1 MAVIGLALVAL
12 APSSMSSS
20 SAPDGR
26 IAQVSMSPSPR
37 ATPNPMDLRGQPGAV
52 ATVRPS
58 PEPAVR
64 QDTPAKTG
72 LGNTDRDTMG
82 GAERGPGTEGKKG
95 VGQP

>member
-1 MAVIGLALVAL
+1 MVVIALLASAASTGRSPAVAA
-12 APSSMSSS
+12 
-20 SAPDGR
+20 GR
-26 IAQVSMSPSPR
+26 RLAQVSMSPSPH
-37 ATPNPMDLRGQPGAV
+37 ATPNPMDLRGQPGTV

-58 PEPAVR
+58 PDAAIR

-72 LGNTDRDTMG
+72 LGNAERDTMG